1 MNDAMT
7 DFELLRDYAE
17 RHSEAAFTALVERHL
32 GLVYSAALRQL
43 GDPHSAEEVTQATF
57 IILARKSRKL
67 RRETNLSGW
76 LYRTAHFAANGLI
89 RTESRRRQR
98 EQRAAQMETASSE
111 ESAWE
116 QIAPLLDK
124 AMAQLGDKER
134 DAMLLRFFE
143 RRSLVE
149 VGATLG
155 ISEEAARKRVA
166 RGLEKLR
173 RLMVRRGAV
182 LSVAALAGAISAN
195 SVHATPAALT
205 ASVVASAKGS
215 VVAASTLTLAAEV
228 TKAFTWLNLKAG
240 AGLGAALVVIVGA
253 ATLAATHEGGK
264 TERFDAAGQFS
275 KYANP
280 SGPWSYGWSAKAEAE
295 LQLYSSD
302 GLKTVDGVVAWTRDG
317 GDPDVFF
324 NASSD
329 TQHPR
334 GTISIKP
341 KQLALHS
348 GPGVQYSVVRWTAPR
363 AGVCRVEGG
372 FEGISGFKGAA
383 PAVTDVIIRHRNLD
397 LFSEVLNYDAKGNST
412 EFDLKPNV
420 AAGETIDFLV
430 GNRLNVPETGA
441 VALDV
446 KI

>member
-1 MNDAMT
+1 MT
-7 DFELLRDYAE
+7 DFELLREYAE

-43 GDPHSAEEVTQATF
+43 SDPHSAQEVTQATF
-57 IILARKSRKL
+57 IILARKARKL
-67 RRETNLSGW
+67 RRETNLCGW

-149 VGATLG
+149 VGAALG
-155 ISEEAARKRVA
+155 ISEEAARKRVT

-173 RLMVRRGAV
+173 RLLVGRGAV
-182 LSVAALAGAISAN
+182 LSVGALAGAISAN
-195 SVHATPAALT
+195 SVHATPAALA

-228 TKAFTWLNLKAG
+228 TRALTWLNMKAG

-253 ATLAATHEGGK
+253 ATLAATHERGK
-264 TERFDAAGQFS
+264 AERFDAAGQFS

-280 SGPWSYGWSAKAEAE
+280 SGPWSYGWSEKAGAE
-295 LQLYSSD
+295 LQLYNSE

-317 GDPDVFF
+317 GEPRCVF
-324 NASSD
+324 
-329 TQHPR
+329 
-334 GTISIKP
+334 
-341 KQLALHS
+341 
-348 GPGVQYSVVRWTAPR
+348 
-363 AGVCRVEGG
+363 
-372 FEGISGFKGAA
+372 
-383 PAVTDVIIRHRNLD
+383 
-397 LFSEVLNYDAKGNST
+397 
-412 EFDLKPNV
+412 
-420 AAGETIDFLV
+420 
-430 GNRLNVPETGA
+430 
-441 VALDV
+441 
-446 KI
+446 